1 MIAAQSYLPEGTD
14 VEVLGYWKP
23 ARTTVAN
30 DFFVIP
36 ARSERPVLAHVAHQL
51 PAEPANAL
59 LNFEYVGYQPALTNP
74 TPDDLIAAELVPP
87 HLTSHP
93 RQRPGRA
100 DGYRLDALA
109 PEVRAAVVRCLQPDH
124 RRLSRWRG
132 RARIAAQTAQGL
144 WASLTLPGTLWLIAA
159 LPGAVLR
166 HRRHRVRWPRPHL
179 RLRRS
184 PLEPVEWN
192 FTDVQRRHQL
202 TSSAAPCAMSSSARS
217 CTSRSRS
224 RLCFVIGY
232 PVAYYLARYADR
244 TRTLLLACII
254 LPFWMSYLMR
264 MLAWVNLLNPEG
276 GWASEILNRLHAPAF
291 FELLGLGNGSDVWFG
306 QPITVVLGLVYG
318 YIPFFILPLYASL
331 DRIDP
336 RFVEAARDL
345 GASPRQAF
353 LGVTLPLSVPG
364 ILAASVITALPM
376 FGDYY
381 TNTILSG
388 SPGTQMIGN
397 QIETFITRSQQPQ
410 KGAALVLILSSL
422 LLVLMLYYL
431 VITARAQ
438 RQAAT

>member
-1 MIAAQSYLPEGTD
+1 M
-14 VEVLGYWKP
+14 
-23 ARTTVAN
+23 ARQQ
-30 DFFVIP
+30 D
-36 ARSERPVLAHVAHQL
+36 RH
-51 PAEPANAL
+51 
-59 LNFEYVGYQPALTNP
+59 
-74 TPDDLIAAELVPP
+74 
-87 HLTSHP
+87 
-93 RQRPGRA
+93 
-100 DGYRLDALA
+100 A
-109 PEVRAAVVRCLQPDH
+109 P
-124 RRLSRWRG
+124 
-132 RARIAAQTAQGL
+132 AQGL
-144 WASLTLPGTLWLIAA
+144 WVWLTLPGTLWLILLFLVPFYAIAA
-159 LPGAVLR
+159 IAFGGLDPIFGSAVP
-166 HRRHRVRWPRPHL
+166 RWN
-179 RLRRS
+179 
-184 PLEPVEWN
+184 PLQWN
-192 FTDVQRRHQL
+192 FATFNDVITDVVSGSLRNVFLRTFVYVAL
-202 TSSAAPCAMSSSARS
+202 ALG
-217 CTSRSRS
+217 
-224 RLCFVIGY
+224 LCFVIGY

-244 TRTLLLACII
+244 TRTLLLACIV

-276 GWASEILNRLHAPAF
+276 GWASEILNRLHAPAL

-410 KGAALVLILSSL
+410 KGAALVLILSAL